1 MGKGQGNLSR
11 SLEQLDYLRNG
22 LANYLRFVAR
32 HAALRRWAVILLVIC
47 IAPIAGA
54 SEAPVPKNILVL
66 YSFAERSL
74 FDPLDNLK
82 NAIRARVPGQIN
94 FYVEYLESPRFE
106 DPAYE
111 KSVSA
116 TFTEVYRKEKIDL
129 VIVVSYPALAFA
141 LRHRDE
147 IFPGAPIVFSY
158 VHASRFEQQKPP
170 PGVTGV
176 TISIDV
182 QGTVDLALRI
192 HPDTANIAV
201 VTGSSEFQRFWM
213 DATRKAIS
221 RHPAVKLIEVD
232 GSIFGGLAS
241 HLASLPPHTIVFF
254 EVIPVSSAQPVQGVF
269 ESLAIAGRLYPT
281 YCLYRDYCVGRGG
294 TIGSYPDDL
303 EQTTKTSEIVARI
316 FAGTSPEAIPIEHD
330 SGTRVYADW
339 RELQRWKIAE
349 SALPPGSVVL
359 YREPTLWERYQK
371 YIVLGIA
378 LLVLQALLIISLLL
392 ERDQKRKAEA
402 VLRES
407 EKRFRLMADSAP
419 SLIWMCDDKGKVT
432 YLNEQRRAFTGED
445 PEAGFGDS
453 WKQYVHS
460 DDLQDVERAIAQ
472 ALETH
477 QSYSKEYRL
486 RRQDGSY
493 RWMLDIA
500 SPRFTGNHVF
510 AGLIGSA
517 VDVTDQ
523 KLAEDALK
531 RVGGQLIEVQEQER
545 SRIARELHDDICQ
558 RLILLSIEIEQ
569 ANQCSENN
577 SSKQSFM
584 EVQRHCSKLAGDV
597 QLLSHQLHSS
607 KLEYLGLAT
616 ALRSFIRDF
625 SSQHGVTVA
634 FSAENV
640 PKTLP
645 AGISLCFFR
654 IGQEALQN
662 ARKYSGVSEFVV
674 RLQGNEHELRME
686 VFDEGAGFEMNE
698 ARKRGGLGL
707 VSMQERVNLVNGTVT
722 IETGL
727 NKGTRIVVCVP
738 LPQSPS
744 GESLE
749 FQTGGEEKEGRDEK
763 TAHFTGR

>member
-1 MGKGQGNLSR
+1 MSLYRQQHERLLDRPASKLASIVR
-11 SLEQLDYLRNG
+11 S
-22 LANYLRFVAR
+22 ASI
-32 HAALRRWAVILLVIC
+32 RRWAFWLLIG
-47 IAPIAGA
+47 ISLGQIAGA
-54 SEAPVPKNILVL
+54 TEAPVPKNILVL

-74 FDPLDNLK
+74 YDPLDNLK
-82 NAIRARVPGQIN
+82 NAIRERVPGQIN
-94 FYVEYLESPRFE
+94 FYAEYLESQRFE

-111 KSVSA
+111 KSVSE
-116 TFTEVYRKEKIDL
+116 TLIEVYRKERIDL
-129 VIVVSYPALAFA
+129 VIAVSYPALAFA

-147 IFPGAPIVFSY
+147 ICHGAPIVFSY
-158 VHASRFEQQKPP
+158 VHASRFEQQQPP

-176 TISIDV
+176 TVSIDI

-221 RHPAVKLIEVD
+221 WHPAVKLIKVD
-232 GSIFGGLAS
+232 GSTLADLAS
-241 HLASLPPHTIVFF
+241 RLASLPPHTVVFF
-254 EVIPVSSAQPVQGVF
+254 EVIPLSSAQPVQGVF
-269 ESLAIAGRLYPT
+269 ESLAISGKLFPT
-281 YCLYRDYCVGRGG
+281 YCLFRNYCVGRGG
-294 TIGSYPDDL
+294 TIGSYPDYS
-303 EQTTKTSEIVARI
+303 EQVKHTSEIVARI
-316 FAGTSPEAIPIEHD
+316 FAGTSPEEIPVEHD

-349 SALPPGSVVL
+349 SALPPGSIIL
-359 YREPTLWERYQK
+359 DRDPTLWERYEK
-371 YIVLGIA
+371 YVVLGIA

-392 ERDQKRKAEA
+392 ERAQKRKAEA

-407 EKRFRLMADSAP
+407 EKRFRLMADNAP
-419 SLIWMCDDKGKVT
+419 SLIWMCDDEGKIT
-432 YLNEQRRAFTGED
+432 YLNEHRRAFTGED
-445 PEAGFGDS
+445 PEGGFGDS
-453 WKQYVHS
+453 WKQYVHP
-460 DDLQDVERAIAQ
+460 DDLRNLERANAQ

-510 AGLIGSA
+510 TGFIGSA

-569 ANQCSENN
+569 ANRGSDN
-577 SSKQSFM
+577 SSTKQSFI

-625 SSQHGVTVA
+625 CSQHQVTVA
-634 FSAENV
+634 FTAENV
-640 PKTLP
+640 PKALP
-645 AGISLCFFR
+645 ADISLCFFR

-674 RLQGNEHELRME
+674 RLKGNEHELRME
-686 VFDEGAGFEMNE
+686 VLDEGAGFEMNE
-698 ARKRGGLGL
+698 AKKRGGLGL
-707 VSMQERVNLVNGTVT
+707 VSMRERVELVSGAIT
-722 IETGL
+722 IEAGL

-738 LPQSPS
+738 LPESPS
-744 GESLE
+744 NDLLE
-749 FQTGGEEKEGRDEK
+749 FLTADQDKEGHDEK